1 LQLIDPDPMAWRALI
16 KSAGRSARGPL
27 SVAVSSA
34 AAAPAGA
41 SVLRSSAAVA
51 VAVASPWQ
59 SSVRHFAKAAKKG
72 KGGGGNAAAAAAPAD
87 ADAEAGA
94 QATLDKAKKNMTG
107 AVLNFTRALAQMRP
121 GKADAGLFDE
131 LRVPAYGQHVA
142 LAQLAQVSV
151 SGPHSLS
158 VAVYDPSL
166 VQDVRKAVEAM
177 NPIFSIRED
186 AGALDISFP
195 K

>member
-1 LQLIDPDPMAWRALI
+1 MAWRVLV
-16 KSAGRSARGPL
+16 KSAGRSARGALAVAAPGAAAAPL
-27 SVAVSSA
+27 VASGIRSSA
-34 AAAPAGA
+34 AA
-41 SVLRSSAAVA
+41 VAAR
-51 VAVASPWQ
+51 PWQ
-59 SSVRHFAKAAKKG
+59 SSVRQFAKAAKKG
-72 KGGGGNAAAAAAPAD
+72 KGGGNAAAAAPAD
-87 ADAEAGA
+87 ADAEVGA

-177 NPIFSIRED
+177 NPVFSIRED